1 MSNKEVVK
9 KVVEAFLSS
18 DIETALTY
26 MTDDVKMGWPG
37 FFDLKPGKAEV
48 REFFKNV
55 PEMTSSGIGDIIEDG
70 DKVAATGSVT
80 TKEKDGSLK
89 NSFFCDIYHFKDGKI
104 SAIKSYMV
112 FEQQEETAKAGS

>member
-1 MSNKEVVK
+1 MNNKEVVK

-37 FFDLKPGKAEV
+37 FFDLKPGKEEV
-48 REFFKNV
+48 RNFFKTV

-70 DKVAATGSVT
+70 NKVAATGSVT

-89 NSFFCDIYHFKDGKI
+89 NSFFCDIYSFENGKI
-104 SAIKSYMV
+104 NSIKSYMV
-112 FEQQEETAKAGS
+112 FEQNEVPST